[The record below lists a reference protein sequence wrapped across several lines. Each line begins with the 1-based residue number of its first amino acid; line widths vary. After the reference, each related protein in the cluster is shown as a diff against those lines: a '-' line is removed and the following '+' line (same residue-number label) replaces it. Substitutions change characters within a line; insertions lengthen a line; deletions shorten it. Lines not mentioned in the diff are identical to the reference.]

1 MSILHRLGV
10 CMDWYNPLRC
20 KNTKDVYSSPHKMT
34 NTNLDTVEYSNTH
47 TFVPDISFGKV
58 VKVYDGDTF
67 TVANRISVDG
77 GHSYS
82 TQIYRFNVRLHG
94 IDSPELKTKNAT
106 TKHLAIQS
114 RDALH
119 DLIYGKIV
127 QLKNVS
133 LEKYGRLLADI
144 YIGDIHVN
152 QWMLDQKYAVAY
164 DGGAKHIPEEWETV
178 G

>member
-1 MSILHRLGV
+1 MS
-10 CMDWYNPLRC
+10 
-20 KNTKDVYSSPHKMT
+20 NTDLEK
-34 NTNLDTVEYSNTH
+34 VEYAGTH
-47 TFVPDISFGKV
+47 TFVPDIPFGKV
-58 VKVYDGDTF
+58 VKVYDGDTI

-77 GHSYS
+77 GATYS
-82 TQIYRFNVRLHG
+82 PQIYRFNVRLHG
-94 IDSPELKTKNAT
+94 IDSPEIRTKNAT

-144 YIGDIHVN
+144 YVGDIHVN
-152 QWMLDQKYAVAY
+152 QWMLDHHYCVAY
-164 DGGAKHIPEEWETV
+164 DGGAKHIPDEWETV

>member
-1 MSILHRLGV
+1 MSN
-10 CMDWYNPLRC
+10 MDLE
-20 KNTKDVYSSPHKMT
+20 K
-34 NTNLDTVEYSNTH
+34 VEYAGTH
-47 TFVPDISFGKV
+47 TFVPDITFGKV
-58 VKVYDGDTF
+58 VKVYDGDTI

-82 TQIYRFNVRLHG
+82 PQIYRFNVRLYG
-94 IDSPELKTKNAT
+94 IDSPELKTKNT
-106 TKHLAIQS
+106 IIKHLAIQS

-144 YIGDIHVN
+144 YVGDIHVN
-152 QWMLDQKYAVAY
+152 QWMVDHKYAVSY
-164 DGGAKHIPEEWETV
+164 DGGAKHIPEEWESV
-178 G
+178 S